1 VRSRIFI
8 GRSHQPAW
16 SPLKRSA
23 RANGASSTTRAAT
36 QDIGVSG
43 RDSFHISE
51 MHNLWKSV
59 ETTELMP
66 RPASDGTL
74 YPQRSGGH
82 DDGRELL
89 HRRRIGPSESP
100 RRHRPPFACTK
111 AASLSYALLAD
122 VLRNDA
128 RALQLHNRFDQR
140 VVTILPSR
148 WTLTRSRILAYVN
161 TIEMDE
167 HVQPNITSWS

>member
-1 VRSRIFI
+1 MGESFYTGDGSGQVKVRDGIVRRSLDLRRDPDGQIPN
-8 GRSHQPAW
+8 GR
-16 SPLKRSA
+16 
-23 RANGASSTTRAAT
+23 
-36 QDIGVSG
+36 
-43 RDSFHISE
+43 
-51 MHNLWKSV
+51 
-59 ETTELMP
+59 
-66 RPASDGTL
+66 
-74 YPQRSGGH
+74 
-82 DDGRELL
+82 
-89 HRRRIGPSESP
+89 
-100 RRHRPPFACTK
+100 TK